1 VSRRPLFTIKLQ
13 EALREDPRFQ
23 ALSPTQRS
31 VIAVAVLKW
40 CNDAGTFWPSRKTWA
55 LEAGVPP
62 STVATT
68 VRKAAHVGILT
79 VTQRWDKLGD
89 RTSNLYAVDALL
101 VGAASAATEEIVAA
115 KRGGSNADGGKSAT
129 DLPAAWVIGHMSG
142 LYRFDAFDTWTG
154 RWEDAARSEDSDGW
168 RAVLRSL
175 LVFVGAVC
183 VLLAAPRTPPRRQR
197 RMWWYSRTPW
207 PIPPPPPVSW
217 RKRQD
222 SSLIPRPGGITVG

>member
-55 LEAGVPP
+55 
-62 STVATT
+62 
-68 VRKAAHVGILT
+68 
-79 VTQRWDKLGD
+79 QRWDKLGD

-222 SSLIPRPGGITVG
+222 SSLIPRPGVITVG